1 MRLLLIPELKMND
14 DDSNQNRQSTEN
26 SPKPL
31 SDFLLIER
39 INQCPKL
46 ASLKSI
52 NETLSELLDSED
64 SFVSQIA
71 EVIRLD
77 PSLTT
82 RVLDLVNS
90 IFFGSKDGQRISG
103 VEEASIFLGLNRIKE
118 LLAATPVIEEITN
131 LGKNVASFP
140 WINFWKHSIGTA
152 ILTREILSLANKKY
166 EDESDYVAGLLHNL
180 GKLILAI
187 TFPELF
193 QKLCNET
200 FRDPSHAIEVEKE
213 IIGWDHTKIGA
224 YYLWNHHISDEV
236 VEAVHWHNNPKESK
250 DNYELASAIQV
261 ADLLTSQLGVLGIE
275 NCKPKKDSYL
285 QSDGWNL
292 LFKDKDTSEMNN
304 LRENLE
310 YTLERVSRT
319 LHGII

>member
-1 MRLLLIPELKMND
+1 MKK
-14 DDSNQNRQSTEN
+14 DDSENNRQKSERTE
-26 SPKPL
+26 KRL

-90 IFFGSKDGQRISG
+90 IFFGSKSNQKISG

-118 LLAATPVIEEITN
+118 LLSATPVIEEITD
-131 LGKNVASFP
+131 LGKNVSSFP

-152 ILTREILSLANKKY
+152 ILTREILSLAEIQY

-187 TFPELF
+187 TFPDLF
-193 QKLCNET
+193 RQLNKESFKNST
-200 FRDPSHAIEVEKE
+200 HAIEIEKE
-213 IIGWDHTKIGA
+213 IVGWDHAKIGA
-224 YYLWNHHISDEV
+224 YYLWNHHISDDV
-236 VEAVHWHNNPKESK
+236 VEAVHWHNNPKESN
-250 DNYELASAIQV
+250 DEPILSSAIQI
-261 ADLLTSQLGVLGIE
+261 ADLLTCQLGVPGIE
-275 NCKPKKDSYL
+275 NCPVIKNAYL
-285 QSDGWNL
+285 YSDGWDI
-292 LFKDKDTSEMNN
+292 LFGKKSEEEMNS
-304 LRENLE
+304 LKENLE
-310 YTLERVSRT
+310 HTLERVSRT

>member
-1 MRLLLIPELKMND
+1 MND
-14 DDSNQNRQSTEN
+14 DYNNDRQNSGN
-26 SPKPL
+26 DVKPL
-31 SDFLLIER
+31 SNFLLIER

-90 IFFGSKDGQRISG
+90 IFFGSRDNPRISG

-118 LLAATPVIEEITN
+118 LLSATPVIEEITE
-131 LGKNVASFP
+131 LGKNVSSFP

-152 ILTREILSLANKKY
+152 ILSREVLSLAGKKY

-193 QKLCNET
+193 QKLCKET
-200 FRDPSHAIEVEKE
+200 FRDTIHAIEIEKQ
-213 IIGWDHTKIGA
+213 IIGWDHAKIGA

-236 VEAVHWHNNPKESK
+236 VEAIHWHNNPKESRE
-250 DNYELASAIQV
+250 NNELASAIQV
-261 ADLLTSQLGVLGIE
+261 ADLLTCQLGVTGIE
-275 NCKPKKDSYL
+275 KCIPEKNSYL
-285 QSDGWNL
+285 KTDGWSV
-292 LFKDKDTSEMNN
+292 LFGDKDENELSEI
-304 LRENLE
+304 LE
-310 YTLERVSRT
+310 SLKNTLDRVSRT

>member
-1 MRLLLIPELKMND
+1 MKE
-14 DDSNQNRQSTEN
+14 DDSENNRQKLDGAA
-26 SPKPL
+26 KPL

-90 IFFGSKDGQRISG
+90 IFFGSQSSQKISG

-118 LLAATPVIEEITN
+118 LLAATPVIEEIAE
-131 LGKNVASFP
+131 LGKNVSEFP

-152 ILTREILSLANKKY
+152 ILTREILSLAEIKY

-193 QKLCNET
+193 QKLCKEKCKNAA
-200 FRDPSHAIEVEKE
+200 HVIEMEKQ
-213 IIGWDHTKIGA
+213 IIGWDHAKIGA

-250 DNYELASAIQV
+250 EHPTLSSAIQV
-261 ADLLTSQLGVLGIE
+261 ADLLTCQLGVPGIE
-275 NCKPKKDSYL
+275 NCPVVNNSYL
-285 QSDGWNL
+285 LSDGWNH
-292 LFKDKDTSEMNN
+292 LFGGKNEEEMAT
-304 LRENLE
+304 LKENLK

>member
-1 MRLLLIPELKMND
+1 MKTD
-14 DDSNQNRQSTEN
+14 DYNQDRQNSEN
-26 SPKPL
+26 HPKPL

-52 NETLSELLDSED
+52 NETLSDLLDSED

-90 IFFGSKDGQRISG
+90 IFFGSKDNPRISG

-118 LLAATPVIEEITN
+118 LLSATPVIEEITE
-131 LGKNVASFP
+131 LGKNVSTFP

-152 ILTREILSLANKKY
+152 ILTREVLSLAEKKY

-187 TFPELF
+187 TFPDLF
-193 QKLCNET
+193 QKLCKES
-200 FRDPSHAIEVEKE
+200 FRDSLHAIEIEKQ
-213 IIGWDHTKIGA
+213 IIGWDHAKIGA

-236 VEAVHWHNNPKESK
+236 VEAVHWHNNPGKSKE
-250 DNYELASAIQV
+250 NNELASAIQV
-261 ADLLTSQLGVLGIE
+261 ADLLTCQLGVTGIE
-275 NCKPKKDSYL
+275 NCVPRKNSY
-285 QSDGWNL
+285 QSATGWKI
-292 LFKDKDTSEMNN
+292 LFGERDAMEMESIM
-304 LRENLE
+304 RNLE
-310 YTLERVSRT
+310 NTLERVSRT
-319 LHGII
+319 LHGIL